1 MLSYHPPM
9 EPTRIGVTAAAG
21 AYSVI
26 IGGGA
31 IDSLPAELNAAG
43 LGPRRI
49 IVSSKRVWKLHG
61 KRFRHAT
68 TERVP
73 VLVDDGERHKNL
85 VTVGKVHDAL
95 VKANADRSTV
105 VVAIGGGV
113 IGDLAGFAAATY
125 LRGIRVVHVPTTLL
139 AQVDSA
145 IGGKTG
151 VNHPLGKN
159 LIGSF
164 HPPSLVVAD
173 PVVLDTLPRREFRAG
188 LYEVIKYGVISDP
201 SLLDRLR
208 TSLPAIV
215 AHEPAAVAPIVVA
228 CCRIKADVVSADE
241 RESGLRRIL
250 NFGHTVGHAL
260 EAATKYRRFRHGE
273 AIGYGMLAA
282 LSIGVLRGVTPP
294 ALYEEIQSLVAQLGP
309 LPRVSDISSNTVLA
323 AIARDKKVV
332 AGKLHFV
339 AATSRGH
346 TTTLTDVSEKEIKT
360 ALKTLGLR
368 A

>member
-1 MLSYHPPM
+1 M

-26 IGGGA
+26 IGGGT
-31 IDSLPAELNAAG
+31 IDGLRTELDAAG

-49 IVSSKRVWKLHG
+49 LVSSKRVWAFHG
-61 KRFRHAT
+61 TRFRRAA
-68 TERVP
+68 TERSP
-73 VLVDDGERHKNL
+73 VLIDDGERHKTIA
-85 VTVGKVHDAL
+85 TVGKVHDAL

-105 VVAIGGGV
+105 VVAVGGGV
-113 IGDLAGFAAATY
+113 VGDLVGFAAATY

-159 LIGSF
+159 LIGAF
-164 HPPSLVVAD
+164 HAPSLVVAD

-188 LYEVIKYGVISDP
+188 LYEVIKYGVIAAP
-201 SLLDRLR
+201 AILDQLR
-208 TSLPAIV
+208 TNLTAIF
-215 AHEPAAVAPIVVA
+215 ARDAGAVAPLVA
-228 CCRIKADVVSADE
+228 ASCRIKAGVVSADE

-282 LSIGVLRGVTPP
+282 LSIGVARGVTPL
-294 ALYEEIQSLVAQLGP
+294 ALYDEIQSLIIQLGP
-309 LPRVSDISSNTVLA
+309 LPAVADISSRDVSA
-323 AIARDKKVV
+323 AIRRDKKVV
-332 AGKLHFV
+332 AGTLHFV
-339 AATSRGH
+339 AATSRGR
-346 TTTLTDVSEKEIKT
+346 TTTLTDVSEKEIKA
-360 ALKTLGLR
+360 ALRTLGLR